1 MTCLHISQAILF
13 EAFHNCKGKG
23 KLMQKKKAKVIPIKK
38 DKELT
43 EKQMEKVLEAMFGK
57 SLIDKLKE

>member
-1 MTCLHISQAILF
+1 
-13 EAFHNCKGKG
+13 
-23 KLMQKKKAKVIPIKK
+23 MQKKKAKVIPIKK